1 MYKKILTYPK
11 LLIIFLL
18 FLLSIATYFSKEF
31 KLDASADTLLLEND
45 PDLKYLREINKKYG
59 SEEFFIL
66 TYEPKGK
73 INVQSINELE
83 KFVNKINN
91 LQWVSKT
98 ISIINAPLLQSSDE
112 PLMDRIKNLKYI
124 TNPEIKFDVAL
135 NELVKS
141 PVYKNLIIS
150 EDAKTLGIVV
160 YLKDNQEY
168 LKQISDKSMMLT
180 VQNERQLNNE
190 EKNKLKKI
198 NTEIERLKKKQG
210 DLISTYNQTIKDLIK
225 NQSQFADI
233 RLSGIPMIADDMITF
248 IKNDIVI
255 FGIGVFAFIIFI
267 LWIVFKNLKWVSFP
281 LINCFTSILIMV
293 GFLGGLNWKVTVIS
307 SNFIA
312 LMLILTISMNIH
324 YLVRYIQLQNEFP
337 KLKLLD
343 LVIKTSS
350 NIFYPILYAV
360 LTTICAFMSLVFS
373 DIKPVIDFGWMM
385 TYGLLVSF
393 SLSFLLLP
401 SLILIF
407 NPSTSITFKEK
418 KSKFANLLAK
428 ISINFPISIYLSAL
442 FLICFSIYGIS
453 NLKVENSF
461 INYFSSKTEIH
472 KGMKNI
478 DQKLGGTTPLEII
491 LKFKKPVVATETKEK
506 DSFLGESDKK
516 DDFLGED
523 NEKKLNDKYKY
534 WFTRDKIDKIIEIHN
549 YLENNPYIGKVLSFS
564 SILNIA
570 ESLNKGKAL
579 GSLEMGVLYDK
590 LPLDIKKNIIEP
602 YISVKDDEARIS
614 MRIKDSNP
622 ELRRKDLINT
632 IDNDLQTKFLL
643 GKDEYKITGVLV
655 IFNNLLQSLFD
666 SQIKTLGIVMFAIF
680 VMFLIL
686 FKSITYSLI
695 GTIPNFIAAFFVLG
709 FIGFLNIPLD
719 MMTITIA
726 AITIG
731 IAVDNSIHYIY
742 RFREEKEKLQTNEKI
757 IDICHHT
764 VGKAIIST
772 SVTIVFGF
780 SILGFSNFIPT
791 IYFGL
796 FTGMAMITALV
807 LVLTL
812 LPRLLIQ
819 FAPKNNG

>member
-45 PDLKYLREINKKYG
+45 PDLKYLREINQKYG

-66 TYEPKGK
+66 TYEPKEQ
-73 INVQSINELE
+73 INIQSINELE

-190 EKNKLKKI
+190 ENNKLKKI
-198 NTEIERLKKKQG
+198 NTEIERLKKTQG

-281 LINCFTSILIMV
+281 LINCFASILIMV

-428 ISINFPISIYLSAL
+428 ISINFPISVYLSAL

-491 LKFKKPVVATETKEK
+491 LKFKKPVATETKEE
-506 DSFLGESDKK
+506 DSFLGASDKK

-590 LPLDIKKNIIEP
+590 LPLVIKKNIIEP

-772 SVTIVFGF
+772 SITIVFGF

>member
-66 TYEPKGK
+66 TYEPKSK
-73 INVQSINELE
+73 INIQSINELE

-281 LINCFTSILIMV
+281 LINCFASILIMV

-418 KSKFANLLAK
+418 KSKFADLLAK

-643 GKDEYKITGVLV
+643 SKDEYRITGVLV

>member
-45 PDLKYLREINKKYG
+45 PDLKYLREINQKYG

-66 TYEPKGK
+66 TYEPKGQ
-73 INVQSINELE
+73 INIQSINELE

-190 EKNKLKKI
+190 ENNKLKKI
-198 NTEIERLKKKQG
+198 NTEIERLKKRQG
-210 DLISTYNQTIKDLIK
+210 ELISTYNQTIKDLIK

-281 LINCFTSILIMV
+281 LINCFASILIMV

-418 KSKFANLLAK
+418 KSKFADLLAK
-428 ISINFPISIYLSAL
+428 ISINFPISVYLSAL

-491 LKFKKPVVATETKEK
+491 LKFKKPVATETKEE
-506 DSFLGESDKK
+506 DSFLGASDKK

-570 ESLNKGKAL
+570 ESLNKGKPL

-643 GKDEYKITGVLV
+643 SKDEYKITGVLV

-772 SVTIVFGF
+772 SITIVFGF